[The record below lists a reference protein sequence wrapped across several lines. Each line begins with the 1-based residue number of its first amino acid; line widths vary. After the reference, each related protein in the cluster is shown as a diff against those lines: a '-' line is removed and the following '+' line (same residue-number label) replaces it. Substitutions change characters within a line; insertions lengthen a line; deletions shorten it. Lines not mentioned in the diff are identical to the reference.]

1 MKETNKKILGK
12 KENNIFRSLSFGV
25 SLAYIITA
33 VVFVVYAFLLTY
45 TDMTEN
51 NIQITVMITTV
62 FSVLVGGIVVS
73 RGAKKNGLLYGM
85 LCGGVYALV
94 MIMLSFC
101 ILPDIKITS
110 KMIMILVLS
119 ISAGGVGG
127 IIGINSKK

>member
-1 MKETNKKILGK
+1 MKETNKKTLGK

>member
-1 MKETNKKILGK
+1 MNNVKKK
-12 KENNIFRSLSFGV
+12 KQEEKSENVMRSLSLGV
-25 SLAYIITA
+25 SFSYIITA
-33 VVFVVYAFLLTY
+33 VVFIVYGLLLTY
-45 TDMTEN
+45 TDMTEK
-51 NIQITVMITTV
+51 NIQITVMVTTV
-62 FSVLVGGIVVS
+62 VSVLVGGIIAS

-85 LCGGVYALV
+85 LCGGIYALV

-127 IIGINSKK
+127 IIGINTKK